1 MIIMV
6 ETIDISKSYEEIFN
20 GKSDVPLH
28 PSIKKQIQGF
38 IDMLQE
44 FYDKKIDNPEAT
56 ELDALEYI
64 PLFNINGLLIASM
77 LGVTMEEYYLVTDYM
92 IRLLGI
98 EAEYDEK

>member
-1 MIIMV
+1 MINMA
-6 ETIDISKSYEEIFN
+6 ENIDIPKSYEDIIHS
-20 GKSDVPLH
+20 KSDVPLH

-44 FYDKKIDNPEAT
+44 FYDQKIDNPEAT
-56 ELDALEYI
+56 ETDALEYI

-77 LGVTMEEYYLVTDYM
+77 LGVTMEEYYLITDYM

-98 EAEYDEK
+98 EAEYDE